1 MAFTS
6 TAPSG
11 RPSKPEHSGEH
22 GIQTER
28 SIVVQAVWLWLGG
41 VVVITV
47 LAIAL
52 ALHAASNR
60 PAEGEVT
67 VGDAMAGIQ
76 PASEAEES
84 DEAAGAGAPE
94 NPGYRLVELASA
106 LGLPNGAVPDG
117 AMEIG
122 MDRDEARVYLM
133 ELVNKAVIKGVLTP
147 VEADGV
153 IKAFEAGL
161 ITAPVNITDNDD
173 EQSQSGAD
181 EAQNG
186 DVGSSL
192 GSSN

>member
-6 TAPSG
+6 TASSG
-11 RPSKPEHSGEH
+11 RPSKPEHTEEH

-28 SIVVQAVWLWLGG
+28 SIIVQAVWLWLGG

-67 VGDAMAGIQ
+67 VGDAMSGIQ

-84 DEAAGAGAPE
+84 EEASGTGVPE

-161 ITAPVNITDNDD
+161 ITAPVNITEDD
-173 EQSQSGAD
+173 EQAQSDAEED
-181 EAQNG
+181 QNS
-186 DVGSSL
+186 DVGSSIE
-192 GSSN
+192 SSN

>member
-67 VGDAMAGIQ
+67 VGDAMSGIQ

-84 DEAAGAGAPE
+84 EEASGTGVPE

-186 DVGSSL
+186 DVGTSL

>member
-84 DEAAGAGAPE
+84 EAASGTGVPE

-161 ITAPVNITDNDD
+161 ITAPVNITEDD
-173 EQSQSGAD
+173 EQAQSDAEED
-181 EAQNG
+181 QNS
-186 DVGSSL
+186 DVGSSIE
-192 GSSN
+192 SSN

>member
-67 VGDAMAGIQ
+67 VGDAMSGIQ

-84 DEAAGAGAPE
+84 EAASGTGVPE

-161 ITAPVNITDNDD
+161 ITAPVNITEDD
-173 EQSQSGAD
+173 EQAQSDAEED
-181 EAQNG
+181 QNG
-186 DVGSSL
+186 DVGTSL

>member
-6 TAPSG
+6 TASSG
-11 RPSKPEHSGEH
+11 RPSKPEHTEEH

-28 SIVVQAVWLWLGG
+28 SIIVQAVWLWLGG

-67 VGDAMAGIQ
+67 VGDAMSGIQ

-84 DEAAGAGAPE
+84 EAASGTGVPE

-161 ITAPVNITDNDD
+161 ITAPVNITEDD
-173 EQSQSGAD
+173 EQAQSDAEED
-181 EAQNG
+181 QNS
-186 DVGSSL
+186 DVGSSIE
-192 GSSN
+192 SSN

>member
-6 TAPSG
+6 TASSG
-11 RPSKPEHSGEH
+11 RPSKPEHTGEH

-28 SIVVQAVWLWLGG
+28 SIIVQAVWLWLGG

-52 ALHAASNR
+52 ALHAASDR

-84 DEAAGAGAPE
+84 EAAAGAGASE

-122 MDRDEARVYLM
+122 MDRDEARFYLM

-161 ITAPVNITDNDD
+161 ITAPVNITEDD
-173 EQSQSGAD
+173 EQAQSDAEED
-181 EAQNG
+181 QNS
-186 DVGSSL
+186 DVGSSI

>member
-6 TAPSG
+6 TASSG
-11 RPSKPEHSGEH
+11 RPSKPEHTEEH

-28 SIVVQAVWLWLGG
+28 SIIVQAVWLWLGG

-67 VGDAMAGIQ
+67 VGDAMSGIQ

-84 DEAAGAGAPE
+84 EAASGTGVPE

-161 ITAPVNITDNDD
+161 ITAPVNITEDD
-173 EQSQSGAD
+173 EHAQSDAEED
-181 EAQNG
+181 QNS
-186 DVGSSL
+186 DVGSSI

>member
-6 TAPSG
+6 TASSG
-11 RPSKPEHSGEH
+11 RPSKPEHTEEH

-28 SIVVQAVWLWLGG
+28 SIIVQAVWLWLGG

-67 VGDAMAGIQ
+67 VGDAMSGIQ

-84 DEAAGAGAPE
+84 EAASGTGVPE

-106 LGLPNGAVPDG
+106 LGLPNGSVPDG

-161 ITAPVNITDNDD
+161 ITAPVNITDNDG

-186 DVGSSL
+186 DVGTSL

>member
-67 VGDAMAGIQ
+67 VGDAMSGIQ
-76 PASEAEES
+76 PVSEAEES
-84 DEAAGAGAPE
+84 EAASGTGVPE

-122 MDRDEARVYLM
+122 MDRNEARVYLM

-161 ITAPVNITDNDD
+161 ITAPVNITEDD
-173 EQSQSGAD
+173 EQAQSDAEED
-181 EAQNG
+181 QNS
-186 DVGSSL
+186 DVGSSIE
-192 GSSN
+192 SSN

>member
-67 VGDAMAGIQ
+67 VGDAMSGIQ

-84 DEAAGAGAPE
+84 EAASGTGVPE

-186 DVGSSL
+186 DVGTSL

>member
-67 VGDAMAGIQ
+67 VGDAMSGIQ

-84 DEAAGAGAPE
+84 EAASGTGVPE

-153 IKAFEAGL
+153 IKHSK
-161 ITAPVNITDNDD
+161 PD
-173 EQSQSGAD
+173 
-181 EAQNG
+181 
-186 DVGSSL
+186 SSPL
-192 GSSN
+192 Q

>member
-67 VGDAMAGIQ
+67 VGDAMSGIQ

-84 DEAAGAGAPE
+84 EAASGTGVPE

-161 ITAPVNITDNDD
+161 ITAPVNITEDD
-173 EQSQSGAD
+173 EQAQSDAEED
-181 EAQNG
+181 QNS
-186 DVGSSL
+186 DVGSSIE
-192 GSSN
+192 SSN

>member
-1 MAFTS
+1 

-67 VGDAMAGIQ
+67 VGDAMSGIQ

-161 ITAPVNITDNDD
+161 ITAPVNITEDD
-173 EQSQSGAD
+173 EQAQSDAEED
-181 EAQNG
+181 QNS
-186 DVGSSL
+186 DVGSSIE
-192 GSSN
+192 SSN